1 VAVCGTRALKQRE
14 GSGDSS
20 AARHNQYDII
30 ATVAY
35 NREGFSPSPV
45 TGNMSIVLAG
55 VWNMEEVS

>member
-1 VAVCGTRALKQRE
+1 LKQRE